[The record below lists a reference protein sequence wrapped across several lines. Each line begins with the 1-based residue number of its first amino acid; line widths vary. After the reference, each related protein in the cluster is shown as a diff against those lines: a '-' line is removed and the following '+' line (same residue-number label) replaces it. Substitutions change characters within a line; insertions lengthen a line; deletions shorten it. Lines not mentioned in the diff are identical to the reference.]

1 MPLTAIEAAFLAL
14 AMLAYAIAGG
24 IAGFDLA
31 RRRRDPLAKS
41 NPWIPRGVLIVGF
54 AAHAVLLALRGFRL
68 GDHALDD
75 APSTLLFGAW
85 CATLVGVII
94 DAGQG
99 LRSLPLFLSPAL
111 VLGLG
116 VAAIQFNGTTTEMSV
131 PPQAQ
136 LAIRAHI
143 CSAVVAYG
151 SFFFAAV
158 LSAMYLFLERQL
170 KRKKLG
176 VFEQLPALDRL
187 ERVEGRF
194 VVAGFALFTVSL
206 AIGIGT
212 QYRTGALGDNWL
224 LNPKILPALVT
235 WAACGGLVLARAL
248 SLLAG
253 RRQVFATLIV
263 FALVVMTHLG
273 ASHV

>member
-1 MPLTAIEAAFLAL
+1 MPLTALEAAFLAL

-31 RRRRDPLAKS
+31 RRRRDPLTKT
-41 NPWIPRGVLIVGF
+41 NPWIARGLLIGGF
-54 AAHAVLLALRGFRL
+54 AAHAVLLALRGMRL

-75 APSTLLFGAW
+75 TPSTLLFGAW

-99 LRSLPLFLSPAL
+99 LRSLPLFLSPML

-116 VAAIQFNGTTTEMSV
+116 VAAIQFTRTAAEVVV

-143 CSAVVAYG
+143 ASAVVAYG

-170 KRKKLG
+170 KKKKLG
-176 VFEQLPALDRL
+176 VFELPALDRL

-212 QYRTGALGDNWL
+212 QYATGALGDAWL
-224 LNPKILPALVT
+224 LNPKILPAFVT
-235 WAACGGLVLARAL
+235 WVACGGLVLARTL